1 MTAEPTLTDL
11 EILARQAGAM
21 LIVGF
26 GQRHQVRRKGTYIDL
41 VTEVDTAT
49 EAFLIAQIRSRFP
62 DHHLVAEETGVHPG
76 TAAGPRWYIDPLD
89 GTVNYAH
96 GMPYFS
102 VSLAYADASGLRYA
116 AVYDPWRD
124 ECFCAAR
131 GQGAWLN
138 GRRLTVSRREN
149 LADSLLITG
158 FPYDRWTNPD
168 NNVNHFTH
176 FLLRSSGVLRL
187 GSAALDLA
195 YVAAGR
201 ADGFWELRL
210 KPWDV
215 AAGALLVREA
225 GGVVTDPT
233 GAALNLD
240 QTAISVV
247 AANPELHAAMLEVLA
262 LSARSQPQPRE
273 ESHGR

>member
-1 MTAEPTLTDL
+1 MPEPTLLDL
-11 EILARQAGAM
+11 ETLARQAGAM
-21 LIVGF
+21 LKVSF
-26 GQRHQVRRKGTYIDL
+26 GQRHRIQRKTDYIDL

-49 EAFLIAQIRSRFP
+49 EAFLLEQIQRRFP
-62 DHHLVAEETGVHPG
+62 GHGVVAEETGPHPG
-76 TAAGPRWYIDPLD
+76 RDTLARWFVDPLD

-102 VSLAYADASGLRYA
+102 VSLAYADAQGVRYA

-138 GRRLTVSRREN
+138 GQRLQVNHRTR

-168 NNVNHFTH
+168 NNVQHFTN

-215 AAGALLVREA
+215 AAGVLLVQEA
-225 GGVVTDPT
+225 GGVVTTPQ
-233 GAALNLD
+233 GATIDLD
-240 QTAISVV
+240 AAAISVV
-247 AANPELHAAMLEVLA
+247 AANPQLHAAMLKVLA
-262 LSARSQPQPRE
+262 LPQVVHPQ
-273 ESHGR
+273 GGQA

>member
-21 LIVGF
+21 LTVGF
-26 GQRHQVRRKGTYIDL
+26 GRRHQVRRKGDYIDL

-49 EAFLIAQIRSRFP
+49 EAFLIAQIRARFP
-62 DHHLVAEETGVHPG
+62 DHHLLAEETGVHPG
-76 TAAGPRWYIDPLD
+76 TAVGPRWYIDPLD

-102 VSLAYADASGLRYA
+102 VSLAYADAQGVRYA

-138 GRRLTVSRREN
+138 GRRLRVNRREQ

-168 NNVNHFTH
+168 NNVDHFTH

-233 GAALNLD
+233 GAALDLD
-240 QTAISVV
+240 QMAISVV
-247 AANPELHAAMLEVLA
+247 AANPTLHAAMLEVLA
-262 LSARSQPQPRE
+262 LAPSPHAQE
-273 ESHGR
+273 ETHGA

>member
-1 MTAEPTLTDL
+1 MGEPTLKDL

-26 GQRHQVRRKGTYIDL
+26 GEQHHVQRKNHYIDL

-49 EAFLIAQIRSRFP
+49 EAFLITQIRKRFP
-62 DHHLVAEETGVHPG
+62 DHRLVAEETGVHPG
-76 TAAGPRWYIDPLD
+76 TASGPRWYIDPLD

-102 VSLAYADASGLRYA
+102 VSLAYADAQGLRYA
-116 AVYDPWRD
+116 AVYDPWRN
-124 ECFCAAR
+124 ECFCASR
-131 GQGAWLN
+131 GQGAWRN
-138 GRRLTVSRREN
+138 GRPIHVTARSHLR
-149 LADSLLITG
+149 DSLLITG

-168 NNVNHFTH
+168 NNVNHFAR
-176 FLLRSSGVLRL
+176 FLQRSSGVLRL

-215 AAGALLVREA
+215 AAGALLVQEA
-225 GGVVTDPT
+225 GGRVTDPF
-233 GAALNLD
+233 GAALDLD
-240 QTAISVV
+240 AAAISIV
-247 AANPELHAAMLEVLA
+247 AANADVHAAMLEVLA
-262 LSARSQPQPRE
+262 LSGGIPPMPGGE
-273 ESHGR
+273 T

>member
-1 MTAEPTLTDL
+1 MAEPTLRDL

-26 GQRHQVRRKGTYIDL
+26 GQRHHVQRKGHYIDL
-41 VTEVDTAT
+41 VTEVDTST
-49 EAFLIAQIRSRFP
+49 EAFLIAQIRQRFP
-62 DHHLVAEETGVHPG
+62 AHSLVAEETGAHPG
-76 TAAGPRWYIDPLD
+76 SASGPRWYIDPLD

-102 VSLAYADASGLRYA
+102 VSLAYADAQGLRHA
-116 AVYDPWRD
+116 AVYDPWRN
-124 ECFCAAR
+124 ECFCASR

-138 GRRLTVSRREN
+138 GRPLRVTTRRD
-149 LADSLLITG
+149 LRDSLLITG

-168 NNVNHFTH
+168 NNVSHFTN

-225 GGVVTDPT
+225 GGLVTDPE

-240 QTAISVV
+240 AEAISIV
-247 AANPELHAAMLEVLA
+247 AANADLHSAMLEVLA
-262 LSARSQPQPRE
+262 LPEVVPPKQG
-273 ESHGR
+273 GRA

>member
-1 MTAEPTLTDL
+1 MSEPTLQDL
-11 EILARQAGAM
+11 EVLARQAGA
-21 LIVGF
+21 LLKTHF
-26 GQRHQVRRKGTYIDL
+26 GRRHRVQHKDHYIDL

-62 DHHLVAEETGVHPG
+62 DHHLVAEESGIHPG
-76 TAAGPRWYIDPLD
+76 AQDGPRWYIDPLD

-96 GMPYFS
+96 GMPYFA
-102 VSLAYADASGLRYA
+102 VSLAYAEPAGVRYA
-116 AVYDPWRD
+116 VVYDPWRD

-131 GQGAWLN
+131 GQGAWLD
-138 GRRLTVSRREN
+138 GRPLQVNRRTE
-149 LADSLLITG
+149 LRDSLLITG

-168 NNVNHFTH
+168 NNVNHFTN
-176 FLLRSSGVLRL
+176 FLLRASGVLRL

-215 AAGALLVREA
+215 AAGALLVQEA
-225 GGVVTDPT
+225 GGVVTDPA
-233 GAALNLD
+233 GARLSLD
-240 QTAISVV
+240 APAISVV
-247 AANPELHAAMLEVLA
+247 AANPALHAAMLQVLA
-262 LSARSQPQPRE
+262 L
-273 ESHGR
+273 GRAPSGGGEA